1 MDYAIKIMLKHES
14 TANLKQK
21 IIQLGGQLPEPADYF
36 KGFGN
41 ELNDLPENIVL
52 LQRNPDYKI
61 HFSHERQS
69 LQHKRYVLTVNLQ
82 QEGLIHC
89 VDRDYKIEEGCASLV
104 YPFQSHY
111 YVVEQNHFFWLVITF
126 DFNGKFFPDLMFC
139 SKKITAN
146 GYFLI
151 FRLLEIYLGLPDQP
165 DRGKQALLQNYLYT
179 LLYELRA
186 GEEAAP
192 PAPVAA
198 DRQPLPHRIDIF
210 AQINEYI
217 FAHLYDPNLSVKEI
231 AQACN
236 LSVTRLYSLF
246 QILVGT
252 NPGEYIRTLRIK
264 QAIKLLNL
272 RTMLV
277 AQVAEECGFSSLA
290 IFSRCFR
297 KVTGKAPSEFF
308 KD

>member
-1 MDYAIKIMLKHES
+1 MLKHE
-14 TANLKQK
+14 TIANLKQK
-21 IIQLGGQLPEPADYF
+21 ILQLCDQLPEPADYF

-52 LQRNPDYKI
+52 LQRNANFKI
-61 HFSHERQS
+61 PFSHERQS

-89 VDRDYKIEEGCASLV
+89 VDRDYKIEEGFASLV

-139 SKKITAN
+139 GKKITAN

-151 FRLLEIYLGLPDQP
+151 FRLLEIYLELQ
-165 DRGKQALLQNYLYT
+165 DRPNGGRQALLQNYLYT
-179 LLYELRA
+179 LLYELRSC
-186 GEEAAP
+186 ETKIDI
-192 PAPVAA
+192 APVAPEQ
-198 DRQPLPHRIDIF
+198 QPLPHRIDIF

-217 FAHLYDPNLSVKEI
+217 FAHLYDPNLSIKEI

-277 AQVAEECGFSSLA
+277 AQVAEECGFTSLA

-297 KVTGKAPSEFF
+297 KVTGKTPSEFL
-308 KD
+308 KN